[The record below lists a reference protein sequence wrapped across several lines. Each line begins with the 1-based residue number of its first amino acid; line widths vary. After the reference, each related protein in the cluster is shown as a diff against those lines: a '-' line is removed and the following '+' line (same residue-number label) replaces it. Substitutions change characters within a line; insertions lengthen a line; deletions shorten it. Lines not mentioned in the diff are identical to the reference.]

1 MSLKVTLLGTGV
13 GISQPGRS
21 QAAILLENGQPL
33 LLDCGAGTLLRLE
46 QAGVPT
52 EPLDTVV
59 LTHLHLDHVSDLLA
73 LANARY
79 LSGLPG
85 LAVYGPKGTDLW
97 FGLLRSAYPN
107 LEKMQFKVHE
117 LSPMDSFSIKGFD
130 IFAEE
135 ARHSVTA
142 LAYRLEAE
150 EKVIVYS
157 GDTEPSAR
165 VTALADGADL
175 LIHECSFP
183 EPFDVT
189 NHSTPLKLGNML
201 RNQGVKRVVLTHLYP
216 QAEGHEDEMA
226 EQVIE
231 RSGAPTIVGWD
242 LMSLII

>member
-13 GISQPGRS
+13 GIPQPGRS
-21 QAAILLENGQPL
+21 QAAVLMENSEPL
-33 LLDCGAGTLLRLE
+33 LFDCGAGTLLRLD
-46 QAGVPT
+46 QAGVSMG
-52 EPLDTVV
+52 PLDTVV

-79 LSGLPG
+79 LSGQKG
-85 LAVYGPKGTDLW
+85 LAIFGPEGTDSW
-97 FGLLRSAYPN
+97 FRLLQSAYPN
-107 LEKMQFKVHE
+107 LEKMQFEVHE

-150 EKVIVYS
+150 EKVVVYS

-165 VTALADGADL
+165 VAALAEGADL

-189 NHSTPLKLGNML
+189 NHSTPLKLGNVL
-201 RNQGVKRVVLTHLYP
+201 RNKGVKRVVLTHLYP

-242 LMSLII
+242 LLNLII